1 MFKNAIITHGA
12 MHKRLLRASITGKI
26 GPRAGYACVAEVPK
40 RWCDSFVVVRPCW
53 PPPRRSR
60 CSRLLR
66 GGGQHQRRWHT
77 CSFQLARDHRSQR
90 DWHMQTPRVGVPEH
104 RSVPSRGV
112 HEQRGVRAALHAFST
127 LCNAYQT
134 SHACNKP
141 RTTQCR
147 ALTCLP

>member
-12 MHKRLLRASITGKI
+12 MHKRPLRASTTGKI

-77 CSFQLARDHRSQR
+77 CSSQLARDHRSNAIGTCR
-90 DWHMQTPRVGVPEH
+90 HHVWVC
-104 RSVPSRGV
+104 PSTDPC
-112 HEQRGVRAALHAFST
+112 HRAACTSSVAFAPRYT
-127 LCNAYQT
+127 LFQHYVTRIN
-134 SHACNKP
+134 
-141 RTTQCR
+141 
-147 ALTCLP
+147 LPCVQQARF